1 MPAAAAPPLFTTPEL
16 ELMSY
21 YEDRDFRAEGKPE
34 PNSRSQSLVYYSQ
47 DRKWWIKVTF
57 KGAISCFT
65 HDAEPEQIKSKRER
79 RNEFQ
84 DFVRLIDFRSMAL
97 LDNTLTEVILN
108 GDPET
113 TEPVKL
119 YREPEDTN
127 RFAKL
132 IKNLRFHIREDPS
145 RVVYPPCLQFPSFRA
160 INVAELKEEDEIT
173 DGVFRVLHKRD
184 RKPYI
189 LKVVNRPL
197 YQPRDSDVIQKELE
211 NLEQFKGVAGIVQ
224 PAGIAVFA
232 NPYATSQNCV
242 KQMVISG
249 ILLEYYSG
257 GSLQRVLNEK
267 RVREFDWE
275 RWAVQIGNALDIFHR
290 AKKTHMDIKPS
301 NIVLDNEGNAVL
313 IDISGIG
320 GVTHEWRAPEI
331 RDEISPFDLPFQT
344 RRMNDIWAYG
354 KLLTEIAS
362 NAGNSPF
369 AGTLRLVADHL
380 TEENVHN
387 RWTLSEG
394 ISRLKI
400 CQYIY

>member
-1 MPAAAAPPLFTTPEL
+1 MPAAVAPLFTTPDL
-16 ELMSY
+16 ELISY
-21 YEDRDFRAEGKPE
+21 CEDRNFRVGRKPE
-34 PNSRSQSLVYYSQ
+34 PDSRSQNLVYYFQ

-57 KGAISCFT
+57 EGTIYCHT
-65 HDAEPEQIKSKRER
+65 HDAEPKQIKPKRER
-79 RNEFQ
+79 RSEFQ

-97 LDNTLTEVILN
+97 LDNTVTEVILN
-108 GDPET
+108 GDSET

-127 RFAKL
+127 GFAKHT
-132 IKNLRFHIREDPS
+132 KNLQFHIREDPS

-160 INVAELKEEDEIT
+160 INVAELEEEDEISAA
-173 DGVFRVLHKRD
+173 VSRVLHKRD
-184 RKPYI
+184 GKSYI

-197 YQPRDSDVIQKELE
+197 YLPRDSDVIQQELE
-211 NLEQFKGVAGIVQ
+211 NLEQFKGVPGIVQ

-232 NPYATSQNCV
+232 NPYATCQNCV
-242 KQMVISG
+242 QQMVVNG
-249 ILLEYYSG
+249 ILMEYYSG
-257 GSLQRVLNEK
+257 GSLQRVLNEE
-267 RVREFDWE
+267 RVREFHWE
-275 RWAVQIGNALDIFHR
+275 RWAVQIGNALDVFHR

-301 NIVLDNEGNAVL
+301 NIVLDNDGNAIL

-320 GVTHEWRAPEI
+320 GVTYQWRAPEI
-331 RDEISPFDLPFQT
+331 RHEISPLDLPFHT
-344 RRMNDIWAYG
+344 RRMNDVWAYG

-362 NAGNSPF
+362 NAGNSSF

-387 RWTLSEG
+387 RWTSSEA

-400 CQYIY
+400 CQYID

>member
-1 MPAAAAPPLFTTPEL
+1 MPAAAAPLFTTPAL
-16 ELMSY
+16 LLMSY
-21 YEDRDFRAEGKPE
+21 CEDRDFRAEGKPE
-34 PNSRSQSLVYYSQ
+34 PNSRSQSLVYYFQ
-47 DRKWWIKVTF
+47 DKKWWIRVTF
-57 KGAISCFT
+57 KGLISYF
-65 HDAEPEQIKSKRER
+65 AAPEQIKSKRER

-84 DFVRLIDFRSMAL
+84 DFVRLIDFRSFAL

-108 GDPET
+108 GDSET
-113 TEPVKL
+113 DEPMKL
-119 YREPEDTN
+119 YREPEDSN

-132 IKNLRFHIREDPS
+132 TKNLRFHIREDPS

-173 DGVFRVLHKRD
+173 DGVFRVSHKRD
-184 RKPYI
+184 RKSYI
-189 LKVVNRPL
+189 LKVVNRPF

-224 PAGIAVFA
+224 PVGIAVFA
-232 NPYATSQNCV
+232 NPYATSQNGV
-242 KQMVISG
+242 KQMVVSG
-249 ILLEYYSG
+249 ILLEYYGG

-267 RVREFDWE
+267 RVRNFDWG
-275 RWAVQIGNALDIFHR
+275 RWAVQIGNALAVFHH

-301 NIVLDNEGNAVL
+301 NIVLDDDGNAVL

-320 GVTHEWRAPEI
+320 GVTYEWRAPEI
-331 RDEISPFDLPFQT
+331 RDEISPFDLPFEE
-344 RRMNDIWAYG
+344 RRLNDIWAYG
-354 KLLTEIAS
+354 KLLAEIAS
-362 NAGNSPF
+362 IARGSPF

-380 TEENVHN
+380 TEENVHH

-400 CQYIY
+400 C

>member
-1 MPAAAAPPLFTTPEL
+1 MPAAAAPPHFTTPDL
-16 ELMSY
+16 ELLSY
-21 YEDRDFRAEGKPE
+21 CEDRDFRAEGKPE

-47 DRKWWIKVTF
+47 DKKWWIRVTF
-57 KGAISCFT
+57 KGAISCST
-65 HDAEPEQIKSKRER
+65 YDAEPEQIKSKRER
-79 RNEFQ
+79 RIEFQ
-84 DFVRLIDFRSMAL
+84 GFVRLIDFRSLAL
-97 LDNTLTEVILN
+97 LNNTLTEVILN

-119 YREPEDTN
+119 YREPEGP
-127 RFAKL
+127 
-132 IKNLRFHIREDPS
+132 IKSGLSAI
-145 RVVYPPCLQFPSFRA
+145 PPISVFRA

-173 DGVFRVLHKRD
+173 DGVFRVLYKRD
-184 RKPYI
+184 RKLYI
-189 LKVVNRPL
+189 LKLVNRPL

-211 NLEQFKGVAGIVQ
+211 NLEQFQGVAGIVQ

-232 NPYATSQNCV
+232 NPYANSQNCV
-242 KQMVISG
+242 QQMVVYG

-257 GSLQRVLNEK
+257 GSLQRVINEK
-267 RVREFDWE
+267 RIREFDWE

-290 AKKTHMDIKPS
+290 AKKNHMDIKPS
-301 NIVLDNEGNAVL
+301 NIVLDDDSNAVL

-320 GVTHEWRAPEI
+320 GVTYEWCAPEI

-344 RRMNDIWAYG
+344 RRLNDISAYG

-369 AGTLRLVADHL
+369 AGTLRLVGDHL
-380 TEENVHN
+380 SEENVHN

-400 CQYIY
+400 CQYID

>member
-1 MPAAAAPPLFTTPEL
+1 MRFF
-16 ELMSY
+16 
-21 YEDRDFRAEGKPE
+21 DFR
-34 PNSRSQSLVYYSQ
+34 RL
-47 DRKWWIKVTF
+47 
-57 KGAISCFT
+57 AI
-65 HDAEPEQIKSKRER
+65 
-79 RNEFQ
+79 
-84 DFVRLIDFRSMAL
+84 
-97 LDNTLTEVILN
+97 LDNTLTEVIFLN

-113 TEPVKL
+113 TEPIKL

-127 RFAKL
+127 RFTKL
-132 IKNLRFHIREDPS
+132 VKNLRFYIRKDPL
-145 RVVYPPCLQFPSFRA
+145 RVVYPLCLQFPSFRA
-160 INVAELKEEDEIT
+160 INVVELKEEDEIA
-173 DGVFRVLHKRD
+173 DGVFRVLYKRD
-184 RKPYI
+184 KKPYI
-189 LKVVNRPL
+189 LKVVNRPF

-211 NLEQFKGVAGIVQ
+211 NLEQFKGVVGIVQ
-224 PAGIAVFA
+224 PASIAVFA
-232 NPYATSQNCV
+232 NPYATSQNCA

-257 GSLQRVLNEK
+257 GSLQRVFNEK
-267 RVREFDWE
+267 RIREFDWE

-301 NIVLDNEGNAVL
+301 NVVLDDDGNAVI

-344 RRMNDIWAYG
+344 RRLNDIWAYG
-354 KLLTEIAS
+354 KLLTEIAL

-380 TEENVHN
+380 TEENVRN

-394 ISRLKI
+394 IESLVENLSVH
-400 CQYIY
+400 

>member
-1 MPAAAAPPLFTTPEL
+1 LSTDHTLEAKMPAAAPLFMTPDL

-21 YEDRDFRAEGKPE
+21 CEDRDFRAEGRPE

-57 KGAISCFT
+57 NGAISCFT
-65 HDAEPEQIKSKRER
+65 QQIKSKRER

-145 RVVYPPCLQFPSFRA
+145 RVVYPPCLQFPSFRP
-160 INVAELKEEDEIT
+160 INIAELKEEDEIT

-242 KQMVISG
+242 QMVVGG

-267 RVREFDWE
+267 RVRELDWE
-275 RWAVQIGNALDIFHR
+275 RWAV
-290 AKKTHMDIKPS
+290 
-301 NIVLDNEGNAVL
+301 
-313 IDISGIG
+313 
-320 GVTHEWRAPEI
+320 
-331 RDEISPFDLPFQT
+331 
-344 RRMNDIWAYG
+344 
-354 KLLTEIAS
+354 KLGML
-362 NAGNSPF
+362 
-369 AGTLRLVADHL
+369 
-380 TEENVHN
+380 
-387 RWTLSEG
+387 
-394 ISRLKI
+394 
-400 CQYIY
+400 